1 MFVCLG
7 RKLVNELYET
17 SNPQTPKH
25 PNPQT
30 HKIPHYLFKRKQY
43 TEEELVNGCVAND
56 RYWQEQLYRCYFPV
70 MMQMCLRRTDDK
82 DEAMTIVNN
91 GFLRVFKKI
100 HLYSFKGS
108 LEGWIRRLVWHSLAD
123 YFRER
128 QKYVHFLVFE
138 ERDEP
143 VNTSPASQL
152 YAEDILKMI
161 DTLPPASA
169 EVFRL
174 YAIEGYSHA
183 EVAGQMGISE
193 GTSKWH
199 LSTARKALRQMIQQ
213 QELKNYAG

>member
-1 MFVCLG
+1 MFG
-7 RKLVNELYET
+7 RK
-17 SNPQTPKH
+17 
-25 PNPQT
+25 
-30 HKIPHYLFKRKQY
+30 KI
-43 TEEELVNGCVAND
+43 TEEELVKGCVAND
-56 RYWQEQLYRCYFPV
+56 RNCQEQLYRLYFPA
-70 MMQMCLRRTDDK
+70 MMAMCLRRTDDRE
-82 DEAMTIVNN
+82 EAMTIVNN

-128 QKYVHFLVFE
+128 QAYVHFLVFE
-138 ERDEP
+138 ERDAP
-143 VNTSPASQL
+143 TSGSPAQQL
-152 YAEDILKMI
+152 YAEDILKMM
-161 DTLPPASA
+161 DDLPPASA

-183 EVAGQMGISE
+183 EIGAQLGISD

-199 LSTARKALRQMIQQ
+199 LATARQKLRQMIDQ

>member
-1 MFVCLG
+1 MLDG
-7 RKLVNELYET
+7 ENRK
-17 SNPQTPKH
+17 QTLEPS
-25 PNPQT
+25 T
-30 HKIPHYLFKRKQY
+30 FFYLFKRKQF
-43 TEEELVNGCVAND
+43 TEEELVKGCTAND
-56 RYWQEQLYRCYFPV
+56 RYWQEQLYLRYFPA
-70 MMQMCLRRTDDK
+70 MMEMCLRRTDDM

-123 YFRER
+123 YFRDR

-143 VNTSPASQL
+143 VNDSPAGQL
-152 YAEDILKMI
+152 YVEDIIKMI
-161 DTLPPASA
+161 DDLPPASA

-174 YAIEGYSHA
+174 YAIEGYNHA
-183 EVAGQMGISE
+183 EVAAQMGISE

-199 LSTARKALRQMIQQ
+199 LSTARKM
-213 QELKNYAG
+213 LKQRINSQSKEVCEPAARIPQKNITI